1 MYFRS
6 KYFTTIEVKVPANAL
21 ANKNFNFDTQSQVQT
36 IIGDQRV
43 LIEAIETFS
52 ITQLTN
58 SPLTSSNPVAAAADI
73 TKAVLTLRFGS
84 FEGMSQ
90 RPLASM
96 CRGLPNTGASYSP
109 AVFEL
114 ATFRDMTKID
124 WTKSYVTLVANAT
137 TLTTFSFVFGVYY
150 DYLPV

>member
-6 KYFTTIEVKVPANAL
+6 KYFTAIEIKMPANAL
-21 ANKNFNFDTQSQVQT
+21 ANKNYPFETQSQVQT

-43 LIEAIETFS
+43 LIEAIEVYS
-52 ITQLTN
+52 IASLTN
-58 SPLTSSNPVAAAADI
+58 SPLTSTNPVAAAADI
-73 TKAVLTLRFGS
+73 TKAVLTLRYGS

-90 RPLASM
+90 MPLASL
-96 CRGLPNTGASYSP
+96 CRMIPNTGASYSP
-109 AVFEL
+109 AVWQMQQ
-114 ATFRDMTKID
+114 FRDMMKID

-137 TLTTFSFVFGVYY
+137 TVSAFSFVFGVYY